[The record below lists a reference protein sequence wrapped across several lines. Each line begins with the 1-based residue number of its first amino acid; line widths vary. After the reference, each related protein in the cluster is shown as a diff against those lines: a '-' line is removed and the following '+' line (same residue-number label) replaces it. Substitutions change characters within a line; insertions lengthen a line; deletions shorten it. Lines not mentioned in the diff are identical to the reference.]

1 MKSLFRILI
10 LVSFLFTGC
19 GNNDDENTIS
29 ASGNIEVTEVTVSSK
44 LTGEVKKIFMK
55 EGSLIEKGDTVLTI
69 NHETLDYQLKQAEA
83 GVEAAE
89 AQLKLLKSGARE
101 EDKRQAEEMLRQA
114 EIILEQA
121 KKDEERM
128 KNLYELKSVT
138 EKQYED
144 AAARFESAQAQL
156 NSAKEN
162 FRKMSNLARPEEIA
176 QAEANLKRQ
185 KATMDLLL
193 KNIDDS
199 YVTSPRSGYIVKE
212 FVEEGET
219 VSMFASL
226 FKVSDLSIAELVIYI
241 SEDKL
246 GRVKLNQKA
255 DVHIDTFEDKTYE
268 GYVSY
273 ISQEAEFTP
282 KNIQTKDERTKL
294 VFAVKIKIPNP
305 DLELK
310 AGLPADAVIKL

>member
-1 MKSLFRILI
+1 MKILFVLFITLLI
-10 LVSFLFTGC
+10 LPGC
-19 GNNDDENTIS
+19 GNSDDENTLT

-44 LTGEVKKIFMK
+44 VTGEIKNIFRK
-55 EGSLIEKGDTVLTI
+55 EGSLIQKGDTVLTI

-89 AQLKLLKSGARE
+89 AQLNLLKSGARQ
-101 EDKRQAEEMLRQA
+101 EDIRQAEGMLRQA
-114 EIILEQA
+114 EINFGQA

-138 EKQYED
+138 KKQYED
-144 AAARFESAQAQL
+144 ATARFESAQAQL

-162 FRKMSNLARPEEIA
+162 IKKINNLARPEEIA
-176 QAEANLKRQ
+176 QAKANLKRQ
-185 KATMDLLL
+185 EATMDLLQ

-199 YVTSPRSGYIVKE
+199 YVTSPRNGYIVKE

-226 FKVSDLSIAELVIYI
+226 FKVSDLSIAELVIYV

-255 DVHIDTFEDKTYE
+255 DVHIDTYDDKTYE

-273 ISQEAEFTP
+273 ISPEAEFTP